1 VRGGRTDV
9 FRPRASSLDAFLPHL
24 ETEWTAG
31 CRNGAELWRRLKAA
45 GFRGALRVVSE
56 WATRRR
62 RAERMPAS
70 LPQRPPSARTI
81 ARLMTSK
88 KDQLS
93 TADKM
98 LVAAVEQAVPTLRAA
113 RDLVERFHAILRSK
127 TRADLDAW
135 LRDAASSLLGGFARG
150 IAADR
155 PAVEAAINE
164 PWSNGQTEGQ
174 ITKLKLLKRQ
184 MYGRA
189 NLDLLRARLC
199 AA

>member
-1 VRGGRTDV
+1 
-9 FRPRASSLDAFLPHL
+9 
-24 ETEWTAG
+24 
-31 CRNGAELWRRLKAA
+31 
-45 GFRGALRVVSE
+45 
-56 WATRRR
+56 
-62 RAERMPAS
+62 
-70 LPQRPPSARTI
+70 
-81 ARLMTSK
+81 MTSK

-127 TRADLDAW
+127 TSADLDAW
-135 LRDAASSLLGGFARG
+135 LRDAANSVLGGFARG

-155 PAVEAAINE
+155 TAVEAAINE